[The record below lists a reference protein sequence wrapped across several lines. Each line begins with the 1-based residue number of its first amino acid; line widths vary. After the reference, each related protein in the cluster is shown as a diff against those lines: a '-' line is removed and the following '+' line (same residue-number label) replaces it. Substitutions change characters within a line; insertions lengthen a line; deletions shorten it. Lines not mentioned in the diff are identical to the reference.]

1 MARPLRPCASGWV
14 AWALGPPW
22 RTWSASLT
30 ALAPSA
36 RSTGSRVRTTPTC
49 STTALTPHRR
59 LARRCGASRS
69 AGRTSGC
76 VLTLPIPT
84 PSVTTRAS
92 HPRGHQSPSGR
103 TSQTRPGQGATTS
116 PAGGRPPGGRRP
128 LASRAP
134 RGVLRPLAPTGVRAP
149 PRAHRPSGKT
159 VAAAAVVPGRCRRC
173 RNWGARVRQRGR
185 GAWC

>member
-1 MARPLRPCASGWV
+1 MARLPHLCASGWA

-30 ALAPSA
+30 ASAPSA
-36 RSTGSRVRTTPTC
+36 RLTGSRVRTTPTC
-49 STTALTPHRR
+49 SMTALTPHRR
-59 LARRCGASRS
+59 LARRCGASHS

-84 PSVTTRAS
+84 PSATTQAS
-92 HPRGHQSPSGR
+92 RLRGRQSPSGR
-103 TSQTRPGQGATTS
+103 TSQTRPGQGATMS

-134 RGVLRPLAPTGVRAP
+134 RGALQPLAPTGAPAP
-149 PRAHRPSGKT
+149 PQAHRPSGRT
-159 VAAAAVVPGRCRRC
+159 VVATAVVPERCRRC
-173 RNWGARVRQRGR
+173 RSWGARVRQRGK